1 MSAQVTSIDLQMQ
14 LAGTGWLLGQAG
26 FSELGTSTYLGSSWT
41 SITDVVISGGL
52 NLTYGI
58 SGSGPADRVASTGTM
73 TFSLD
78 NSTSNSAGLL
88 GYYSPNNAN
97 KRSGFELGIG
107 VRLAITYGGITY
119 YKWRGFLTS
128 IEPLG
133 GIKRD
138 RLTNCVAVDYM
149 DDAASSLLNQVAL
162 QINKRSDE
170 VFTAVYNNLARPAP
184 ATSIGTGVSTFA
196 YALDNVQDESTTA
209 LSAFQTIAASEVG
222 FIYLK
227 GDTTQGS
234 TLVFENRT
242 ARQAAASSATISN
255 DMIEMTA
262 NRSMKELLNR
272 IKVTS
277 YPREVDAAATTV
289 LYSLSNANTTVA
301 SGVTLTIDAAYTD
314 PNQKAARV
322 GGTEMVT
329 PVATTDYT
337 MNTLADGTG
346 TNLTASFTVTP
357 TFGANSARLVIANG
371 SGSDGFI
378 TFLQLRG
385 KGIYTYDAT
394 ISTSQDTE
402 SQYLY
407 GINTLSY
414 DMPYQDTL
422 TVGQSAADYFKYV
435 YKNPL
440 TYLRDI
446 TIDANASSTLL
457 SYALAREISDRITVS
472 ETVTGLSA
480 DYFINSVNLA
490 ITANNQIAATWTLA
504 PSAGAVWLLGTAGSS
519 ELGSTTVLGF

>member
-14 LAGTGWLLGQAG
+14 LAGSGWLLGSVG
-26 FSELGTSTYLGSSWT
+26 FSELGTTTYLGSSWT
-41 SITDVVISGGL
+41 SITDVIIGGGL
-52 NLTYGI
+52 NLNYGI

-73 TFSLD
+73 TFALD
-78 NSTSNSAGLL
+78 NSASNSAGLL

-107 VRLAITYGGITY
+107 VRLAITYAGITY

-128 IEPLG
+128 IEPMG
-133 GIKRD
+133 GIKRE
-138 RLTNCVAVDYM
+138 RVTNCVAVDYM

-184 ATSIGTGVSTFA
+184 ATSIGTGISTFA
-196 YALDNVQDESTTA
+196 FALDNVQDESTTV

-222 FIYLK
+222 FIYTK
-227 GDTTQGS
+227 GDTTQGA

-242 ARQAAASSATISN
+242 TRQAAASSATITN
-255 DMIEMTA
+255 DMIDMTA

-272 IKVTS
+272 IKVTT

-301 SGVTLTIDAAYTD
+301 TGSTLTIDAAYTD

-322 GGTEMVT
+322 GGTDMVT

-357 TFGANSARLVIANG
+357 VFGANSAKLIIVNS
-371 SGSDGFI
+371 SGVDGFI
-378 TFLQLRG
+378 TKLQLRG
-385 KGIYTYDAT
+385 KGIYTYDPT
-394 ISTSQDTE
+394 ISTSQDTA
-402 SQYLY
+402 SQLLY

-422 TVGQSAADYFKYV
+422 TVGQSAADYCRYI

-446 TIDANASSTLL
+446 TIDANASATMMG
-457 SYALAREISDRITVS
+457 YALAREISDRITVS

-480 DYFINSVNLA
+480 DYYINAVNLS
-490 ITANNQIAATWTLA
+490 ITANNQISATWTLA
-504 PSAGAVWLLGTAGSS
+504 PSAAIWLLGITGAS
-519 ELGSTTVLGF
+519 EIGTTTVLGF

>member
-1 MSAQVTSIDLQMQ
+1 MSTQVTSVVLQMQ
-14 LAGTGWLLGQAG
+14 LSGSGWLLGTIG
-26 FSELGTSTYLGSSWT
+26 FSELGTSTSLGSSWT
-41 SITDVVISGGL
+41 NISDVVISGGL
-52 NLTYGI
+52 NATYGI
-58 SGSGPADRVASTGTM
+58 SGSGPADRVASTGTL

-78 NSTSNSAGLL
+78 NSESNSAGLL

-107 VRLAITYGGITY
+107 VRLAITYSGVTY

-133 GIKRD
+133 GIKRE
-138 RLTNCVAVDYM
+138 RTTQCVAVDYM
-149 DDAASSLLNQVAL
+149 DDAASALLNQVAL

-170 VFTAVYNNLARPAP
+170 VFSAVYANLARPAP
-184 ATSIGTGVSTFA
+184 ATSIGVGASTFA
-196 YALDNVQDESTTA
+196 YALDNVQDESTSV

-222 FIYLK
+222 FIFTK
-227 GDTTQGS
+227 GDTTQGG

-242 ARQAAASSATISN
+242 ARQASASVTTISN

-272 IKVTS
+272 IKVTT

-289 LYSLSNANTTVA
+289 LYNLSNTNTTVA
-301 SGVTLTIDAAYTD
+301 TGATLTIDAAYTD

-322 GGTEMVT
+322 GGTAMVT

-346 TNLTASFTVTP
+346 TNLTANFTVTP
-357 TFGANSARLVIANG
+357 TFGANSAKLIIVNT

-385 KGIYTYDAT
+385 KGIYTYDPT
-394 ISTSQDTE
+394 ISTSQDTA

-407 GINTLSY
+407 GINSLSY

-446 TIDANASSTLL
+446 TIDANASPTMMG
-457 SYALAREISDRITVS
+457 YALSREISDRITVS

-480 DYFINSVNLA
+480 DYFINAVNLS
-490 ITANNQIAATWTLA
+490 ITSNNQIAVTWTLA
-504 PSAGAVWLLGTAGSS
+504 PSAGAMWLLGTVGSS
-519 ELGSTTVLGF
+519 ELGSRTVLGF

>member
-14 LAGTGWLLGQAG
+14 LAGSGWLLGQTG
-26 FSELGTSTYLGSSWT
+26 FSELGTSTYLGSTWT

-73 TFSLD
+73 TFALD

-128 IEPLG
+128 IEPMG
-133 GIKRD
+133 GIKRE
-138 RLTNCVAVDYM
+138 RVTNCVAVDYM

-196 YALDNVQDESTTA
+196 YALDNVQDESTTV

-222 FIYLK
+222 FIYTK

-242 ARQAAASSATISN
+242 ARQASASSATISD

-262 NRSMKELLNR
+262 NRSMKELLNQ
-272 IKVTS
+272 IKVTT
-277 YPREVDAAATTV
+277 YPRQVDAAATTV
-289 LYSLSNANTTVA
+289 LYNLSNANTTVA
-301 SGVTLTIDAAYTD
+301 SGATLTIDAAYTD

-322 GGTEMVT
+322 GGTAMFT

-357 TFGANSARLVIANG
+357 TFGANSAKLIIVNS
-371 SGSDGFI
+371 SGSNGFI

-385 KGIYTYDAT
+385 KGIYTYDPT
-394 ISTSQDTE
+394 ISTSQDTA

-407 GINTLSY
+407 GINALSY

-440 TYLRDI
+440 TYLQDI
-446 TIDANASSTLL
+446 TIDADASATMMG
-457 SYALAREISDRITVS
+457 YALAREISDRITVS

-480 DYFINSVNLA
+480 EYFINAVNLS

-504 PSAGAVWLLGTAGSS
+504 PSAGVVWLLGTVGSS

>member
-1 MSAQVTSIDLQMQ
+1 MSAQVTSIDLQLQ
-14 LAGTGWLLGQAG
+14 LAGSGWLLGQTG
-26 FSELGTSTYLGSSWT
+26 FSELGSSTSLGSSWT
-41 SITDVVISGGL
+41 SITDVVISEGL
-52 NLTYGI
+52 NLSYGI
-58 SGSGPADRVASTGTM
+58 RGSGPSDRVASTGTM

-78 NSTSNSAGLL
+78 NSASNSAGLL

-107 VRLAITYGGITY
+107 VRLAITYAGITY

-128 IEPLG
+128 IEPMG

-149 DDAASSLLNQVAL
+149 DDAASSLLNQVAI

-222 FIYLK
+222 FIFIK

-242 ARQAAASSATISN
+242 TRQASISVATISN
-255 DMIEMTA
+255 DMIDMTA

-272 IKVTS
+272 INVTS
-277 YPREVDAAATTV
+277 YPREVDVAATTV
-289 LYSLSNANTTVA
+289 LYKLSNANTTVL
-301 SGVTLTIDAAYTD
+301 SGSTLTIDAAYTD
-314 PNQKAARV
+314 PNQKAARI

-329 PVATTDYT
+329 PVAITDYT

-346 TNLTASFTVTP
+346 ADLTASFTVTP
-357 TFGANSARLVIANG
+357 TFGANSAKLTIVNSSAV
-371 SGSDGFI
+371 DGFI
-378 TFLQLRG
+378 TLLQIRG

-394 ISTSQDTE
+394 ISTSQDTA

-446 TIDANASSTLL
+446 TIDANASSTFMG
-457 SYALAREISDRITVS
+457 YALAREISDRITVS

-480 DYFINSVNLA
+480 EYFINA
-490 ITANNQIAATWTLA
+490 IDFAISSNNQILATWTLA
-504 PSAGAVWLLGTAGSS
+504 PSAGATWLLGIVNSS
-519 ELGSTTVLGF
+519 ELGSTTVFGF